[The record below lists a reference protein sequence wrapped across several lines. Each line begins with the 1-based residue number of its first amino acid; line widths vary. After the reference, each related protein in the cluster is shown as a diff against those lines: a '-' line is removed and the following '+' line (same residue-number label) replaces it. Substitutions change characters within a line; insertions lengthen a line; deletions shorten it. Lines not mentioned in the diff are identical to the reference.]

1 MGNDANGILGLF
13 PLGIVQV
20 AAKLCRALGLGGTP
34 IPAETESGVGGSTT
48 VDEVKMNQKAGW
60 SRQMRDYNLC
70 TTEP

>member
-34 IPAETESGVGGSTT
+34 IPAETELGGATT
-48 VDEVKMNQKAGW
+48 VDEVKINRKAPGW
-60 SRQMRDYNLC
+60 SRQMCDYNLC

>member
-1 MGNDANGILGLF
+1 M
-13 PLGIVQV
+13 

-34 IPAETESGVGGSTT
+34 IPAETEWEGPTT
-48 VDEVKMNQKAGW
+48 VDEVKMNRKAGW

>member
-1 MGNDANGILGLF
+1 MGKDANGILGLF

-34 IPAETESGVGGSTT
+34 IPAETEWEGPTT
-48 VDEVKMNQKAGW
+48 VDEVKMNRKVGW